1 MDRPP
6 LEVADIVRAA
16 GDTFIERN
24 RHWLRWMHV
33 KVLRAIAQCRT
44 AALGGHLDEC
54 TRCRHRAISFN
65 SCRNRHCPKCQA
77 AARERWIAARQ
88 RELLPTRY
96 LHVVFTLPHR
106 LAPLVLQNKS
116 VLYNLLFRTSAET
129 LLEVARNPR
138 HLGAEIGF
146 FSVLHTWS
154 QKLKI
159 HPHVHCVVPAGG
171 LSLDHTRWIR
181 SRDNYFLPEEVL
193 SELFRGKFVD
203 ALKQAFHN
211 GQLNF
216 QGDLKLLAEPKT
228 FAAWLRPLHRQ
239 DWVVYLKRPF
249 GGPEYVL
256 RYLGRYT
263 HRVAISNH
271 RLVSF
276 VDGQVTFHWR
286 DSADH
291 NKQKPLPITV
301 DGLQS
306 QWSPGSYSSEI
317 CRAEQ
322 LLALDLGVR
331 VIPVLVVALKGSDRP
346 LYLYARQ
353 YRDFTDNT
361 KYAARLGELVADI
374 CGDATAELP
383 DTYRKTPVTYVTAP
397 PPVTNYLERPD
408 ALRALRDA
416 VFAEDHRQPIALTA
430 LAGMGGIGK
439 TVLAKALTEKEV
451 VQRAFPDG
459 IVWLTAGKERKRD
472 FIDEMREVAK
482 ALGEDLRGYDT
493 ALACQNQYR
502 TTIAKK
508 AALIVV
514 DDVWSKADIEPLLA
528 ESPPLPVSVHHARCN
543 WATGTFAHNARSSR
557 DRAGSSKSARFHRQV
572 CRRSRALSAAADELI
587 AECGRLPLA
596 LSVVGGM
603 LRGTGAEFWKDTL
616 DLLRKAD
623 LSAIQDQLPA
633 TGQPTLCGP
642 ISGSAQRSNREHP
655 VA

>member
-77 AARERWIAARQ
+77 VARERWITARR

-96 LHVVFTLPHR
+96 LHVVFTLPRR

-216 QGDLKLLAEPKT
+216 HGDLKLLAEPKT

-239 DWVVYLKRPF
+239 DWVVYLKPPF

-291 NKQKPLPITV
+291 NKQKPLPLPV
-301 DGLQS
+301 DEFLSRFLLHLLPEGFVRIRNFGFLANRK
-306 QWSPGSYSSEI
+306 
-317 CRAEQ
+317 RAT
-322 LLALDLGVR
+322 LLALCFHLLGSVQGSQTKQPACSTEDPPDLWRCPKCGGPMK
-331 VIPVLVVALKGSDRP
+331 VIE
-346 LYLYARQ
+346 
-353 YRDFTDNT
+353 
-361 KYAARLGELVADI
+361 RLTA
-374 CGDATAELP
+374 AELQ
-383 DTYRKTPVTYVTAP
+383 
-397 PPVTNYLERPD
+397 
-408 ALRALRDA
+408 LR
-416 VFAEDHRQPIALTA
+416 
-430 LAGMGGIGK
+430 
-439 TVLAKALTEKEV
+439 
-451 VQRAFPDG
+451 
-459 IVWLTAGKERKRD
+459 
-472 FIDEMREVAK
+472 
-482 ALGEDLRGYDT
+482 
-493 ALACQNQYR
+493 
-502 TTIAKK
+502 
-508 AALIVV
+508 
-514 DDVWSKADIEPLLA
+514 
-528 ESPPLPVSVHHARCN
+528 SPPEM
-543 WATGTFAHNARSSR
+543 T
-557 DRAGSSKSARFHRQV
+557 
-572 CRRSRALSAAADELI
+572 AAA
-587 AECGRLPLA
+587 
-596 LSVVGGM
+596 
-603 LRGTGAEFWKDTL
+603 
-616 DLLRKAD
+616 
-623 LSAIQDQLPA
+623 
-633 TGQPTLCGP
+633 
-642 ISGSAQRSNREHP
+642 
-655 VA
+655 